1 MSILGIARM
10 IYLSCS
16 VLHCS
21 PKLITVYWSR
31 GGGHEAQ
38 TQCMHFLLRSYCG
51 KHTLKPFIPQN
62 SAVGPNQRLHG
73 PVSSRPS
80 YSLSL
85 GTDST
90 FTSPCPCRNPRSR
103 LRLRALALD
112 FAFAGTCPCPSG
124 LPLPLPGCAFTSI
137 CPFPWGLP
145 LPQSLPLPAK
155 KVLTAFCC
163 QSASTSKG

>member
-1 MSILGIARM
+1 M

-73 PVSSRPS
+73 LVSSRPS
-80 YSLSL
+80 YSLSM

-103 LRLRALALD
+103 LRLRSLALD
-112 FAFAGTCPCPSG
+112 FAFASILRMVARAAGYVDVGNNCLIPKTKH
-124 LPLPLPGCAFTSI
+124 LATSI
-137 CPFPWGLP
+137 SWLVD
-145 LPQSLPLPAK
+145 SW
-155 KVLTAFCC
+155 
-163 QSASTSKG
+163 